1 MVRACYSYKYLP
13 ASDGEYNDGRRMKG
27 GAREAFR
34 VGHSRSDRT
43 STLCFSVRTAAHASR
58 ATRHALRSR
67 HVVGRHFE
75 LRHMHAK
82 NPNSDSAVN
91 WWIMQL
97 AMIAE
102 GKYRPRKSILLERP
116 PICRVVACQE

>member
-1 MVRACYSYKYLP
+1 MVRACYSYLA

-34 VGHSRSDRT
+34 VGRSRSDRT
-43 STLCFSVRTAAHASR
+43 STLCFSVRTAAHAPR
-58 ATRHALRSR
+58 AAQSTRR
-67 HVVGRHFE
+67 RHFE
-75 LRHMHAK
+75 LRHMHTK

-102 GKYRPRKSILLERP
+102 RKYRPRKSILLARP